1 LNQTAAIQYLAIYK
15 VTLAVLSHVIFHIGG
30 RLSEPLHV
38 MRGNLQYAYL
48 SSVTN
53 QLGNTL
59 HETELFDG
67 KTAATFSSSRITLPS
82 QLDIAVSERIEL
94 RSLPNWRI

>member
-1 LNQTAAIQYLAIYK
+1 MT
-15 VTLAVLSHVIFHIGG
+15 
-30 RLSEPLHV
+30 
-38 MRGNLQYAYL
+38 GNLQYAYS

-59 HETELFDG
+59 RETELFDG
-67 KTAATFSSSRITLPS
+67 KTAATFSSSRIMLPS